1 MDNNK
6 INKFGFNRV
15 NNLLLLIFISAF
27 TSCDSYLELDNPV
40 DELPSDVVFSDY
52 TTAQAA
58 MTNIYSELRD
68 NVLLTGSSQG
78 LGVLMGL
85 YADEL
90 DLYNTEFEIQQN
102 FEANTIH
109 PSDFSASLF
118 WGETY
123 RLIYSVN
130 SVLEGVQQSQELKL
144 NEKEQLMGEAL
155 FTRALLHFYL
165 VNLYDA
171 VPYIES
177 TNYRINQEVSRLP
190 VAKVYEKIIVDLE
203 EAKELLG
210 QDYLTSFRIRPN
222 YWVAS
227 ALLSRVYLYS
237 QEYIMAAEEAE
248 NILNNDR
255 FTLENNFENVFKKG
269 SSGTIWQL
277 MAVEG
282 GNAAEG
288 QAYIFP
294 SAPPPSIALTQDLV
308 DSFGEEDQRKMN
320 WIKEVEGIN
329 ERFYHA
335 FKYKAHGNTGTSD
348 EFSIVFRLAEQ
359 YLIFAEA
366 QAHLGNLDSSLLALN
381 AVRTRAGLLV
391 LSGLSQEEVL
401 NAIQEERRWEL
412 FTEFG
417 HRFFDLKR
425 TSRADIVLES
435 VKVGWNSSDVV
446 LPIPQA
452 EIDLNPNLLPQNN
465 GY

>member
-15 NNLLLLIFISAF
+15 KSLLLLFLILGS
-27 TSCDSYLELDNPV
+27 TSCENYLELDNPV
-40 DELPSDVVFSDY
+40 DQLPSNVVYSDY
-52 TTAQAA
+52 STAQAA

-68 NVLLTGSSQG
+68 NVLLTGNAQG

-90 DLYNTEFEIQQN
+90 NLYNIEFEVQQN

-118 WGETY
+118 WRETY
-123 RLIYSVN
+123 RLIYN
-130 SVLEGVQQSQELKL
+130 ANAVLEGVQQSQELKL
-144 NEKEQLMGEAL
+144 DEKKQLMGEAL

-165 VNLYDA
+165 VSLYDA
-171 VPYIES
+171 VPYIEG
-177 TNYRINQEVSRLP
+177 TNYRINKKVSRLP
-190 VAKVYEKIIVDLE
+190 VEKVYENVIIDLK

-210 QDYLTSFRIRPN
+210 QDYSTSFRIRPN

-227 ALLSRVYLYS
+227 ALLSRVYLYAE
-237 QEYIMAAEEAE
+237 EYTMAAEEAE
-248 NILNNDR
+248 NFFNNDK
-255 FTLENNFENVFKKG
+255 FTLESNLENVFKKE

-282 GNAAEG
+282 GNTAEA
-288 QAYIFP
+288 QAFIFL
-294 SAPPPSIALTQDLV
+294 SAPPPSVALNQDLI
-308 DSFGEEDQRKMN
+308 DSFGQEDQRKLE
-320 WIKEVEGIN
+320 WIKEVEGTN
-329 ERFYHA
+329 ESFFHA
-335 FKYKAHGNTGTSD
+335 FKYRAHGNTGSSD

-366 QAHLGNLDSSLLALN
+366 QAQLGNLDNALQGLN
-381 AVRTRAGLLV
+381 VVRTRAGLSV
-391 LSGLSQEEVL
+391 LNEVSQEEVL
-401 NAIQEERRWEL
+401 SAIQKERRWEL

-425 TSRADIVLES
+425 TSRADIVLGS
-435 VKVGWNSSDVV
+435 VKSGWNSSDVV